1 MCNVADRAGKK
12 GKFYDRENGGSKF
25 IVNLNNIRRRNLI
38 EFLVIF
44 YNFLSSLYK
53 GSMLSLLFQ
62 TCSDLN
68 QIHVNYAVATESHT

>member
-1 MCNVADRAGKK
+1 M
-12 GKFYDRENGGSKF
+12 
-25 IVNLNNIRRRNLI
+25 

-53 GSMLSLLFQ
+53 GSMFGLLFQ

-68 QIHVNYAVATESHT
+68 QIHVDYAVGTESQKKK